1 MFNKVLKWT
10 FIIFAV
16 IVILI
21 YSEDILALAK
31 QLKYKQNGY
40 KICDS
45 YTCMNEQMQ
54 TCQKAYLN
62 ITAGFKWVDMFVQGY
77 QADKCV
83 YQVNRYVGDGYSCIF
98 DKEIF
103 SKELVDQLFG
113 VHNGLENTI
122 IQNCHT
128 LNN

>member
-21 YSEDILALAK
+21 YSEDILVFAK
-31 QLKYKQNGY
+31 QLKYKQAGY

-45 YTCMNEQMQ
+45 FTCMNQQMQ

-62 ITAGFKWVDMFVQGY
+62 ITSGFKWLDMFVQGY
-77 QADKCV
+77 QNDKCI
-83 YQVNRYVGDGYSCIF
+83 YQVNRFVGDSYTCVF

-103 SKELVDQLFG
+103 SKKLIDQLFG

-122 IQNCHT
+122 INNCHF
-128 LNN
+128 NND

>member
-1 MFNKVLKWT
+1 MSNKVLKWT
-10 FIIFAV
+10 GIVFVVIIL
-16 IVILI
+16 LI

-31 QLKYKQNGY
+31 QFKYKRAGY
-40 KICDS
+40 KICNS

-62 ITAGFKWVDMFVQGY
+62 ITFGFKWVDMFIQGY

-83 YQVNRYVGDGYSCIF
+83 YQVKRYTGDGYSCIF

-103 SKELVDQLFG
+103 SKKLVDQLFG
-113 VHNGLENTI
+113 VHNGLENI
-122 IQNCHT
+122 IAKNCHT
-128 LNN
+128 INY